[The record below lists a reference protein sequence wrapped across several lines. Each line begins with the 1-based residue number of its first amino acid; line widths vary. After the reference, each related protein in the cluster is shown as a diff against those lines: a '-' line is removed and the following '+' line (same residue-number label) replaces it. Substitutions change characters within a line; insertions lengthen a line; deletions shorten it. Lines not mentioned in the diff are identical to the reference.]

1 MSNSRNTCRDSG
13 KQNIDIT
20 ALLLALNV
28 LCAGS
33 SNSFSDFSEIF
44 VSSLI
49 NNVLRVLAFFV
60 EPLYNVFCQAAQ
72 ELEKE
77 GISAEVSPKN
87 IMGIVYLELTR

>member
-1 MSNSRNTCRDSG
+1 VTVKAYQVKKNSILKQEDMSNSRNKCRDSG
-13 KQNIDIT
+13 KQNIELT

-60 EPLYNVFCQAAQ
+60 EPLYNFVWSGC
-72 ELEKE
+72 
-77 GISAEVSPKN
+77 
-87 IMGIVYLELTR
+87 TRA